1 MTHSAEPL
9 PPRDAVPVSALFSD
23 LEDEFYGTRRMLE
36 RYPDDQ
42 DPAWA
47 PHERS
52 MGLLALAA
60 HVASLPEFAR
70 VIAAQSEWN
79 AAEQPYVPPAASN
92 RDELLALFD
101 EKAEAARRAI
111 ASLDAAAM
119 EDRWRMRNGDIVY
132 FEGKRGSLLRRF
144 LISHTAHHRGQLSV
158 YYRMLGVP
166 VPGLYGPSAD
176 DGRG

>member
-1 MTHSAEPL
+1 MSHSAEPS
-9 PPRDAVPVSALFSD
+9 PPPNVVPVSALFGD
-23 LEDEFYGTRRMLE
+23 LEDEFAGTRRMLE

-42 DPAWA
+42 DPTWA

-70 VIAAQSEWN
+70 VIAAQAEWN
-79 AAEQPYVPPAASN
+79 AADQPYVPPAASN

-101 EKAEAARRAI
+101 EKAEAARHAI

-119 EDRWRMRNGDIVY
+119 EDPWRMRNGDIVY
-132 FEGKRGSLLRRF
+132 FEGRRGALLRRF

-158 YYRMLGVP
+158 YYRMLGVS

-176 DGRG
+176 ERRG

>member
-1 MTHSAEPL
+1 MSQ
-9 PPRDAVPVSALFSD
+9 PPESSVPVAALFGD
-23 LEDEFYGTRRMLE
+23 LDDEFAGTRRMLE
-36 RYPDDQ
+36 RYPDDE

-52 MGLLALAA
+52 MGLLQLAA

-70 VIAAQSEWN
+70 VIASQSEWN
-79 AAEQPYVPPAASN
+79 AADQPYVPPAASN
-92 RDELLALFD
+92 RGQLLALFD

-111 ASLDAAAM
+111 ASLTASAM
-119 EDRWRMRNGDIVY
+119 DDPWRMRNGEIVY
-132 FEGKRGSLLRRF
+132 FEGKRGQLLRRF
-144 LISHTAHHRGQLSV
+144 LVSHTAHHRGQLSV

-176 DGRG
+176 EQRG